1 MTPALET
8 ERLFL
13 KPLALADAKPIQK
26 LFPRWEIVRYL
37 NAAIPWPYP
46 ADGARTFIERVL
58 PEMER
63 GESFFWT
70 LRAKT
75 APQQLIG
82 VISLFPKKEENRGF
96 WMAPEWQGKG
106 LMTEAC
112 DAVTAF
118 WFDVLKQP
126 VLRAPKA
133 LVNEASRRISVKQG
147 MRIVSR
153 EERDYVIGRLPSE
166 IWEITAEE
174 WRARQRMS
182 YEHKR
187 RQDTRGS

>member
-1 MTPALET
+1 MTPELET

-13 KPLALADAKPIQK
+13 KPLALADAEQIQK

-46 ADGARTFIERVL
+46 ADGARTFIESVL
-58 PEMER
+58 PKMER
-63 GESFFWT
+63 GESYFWT
-70 LRAKT
+70 LRPKT
-75 APQQLIG
+75 APLRLIG
-82 VISLFPKKEENRGF
+82 VISLFLKKEKNRGF
-96 WMAPEWQGKG
+96 WTDPEWQGQG

-133 LVNEASRRISVKQG
+133 LLNEASRRISVRQG
-147 MRIVSR
+147 MRIVAR

-174 WRARQRMS
+174 WHTRPRMDVAR
-182 YEHKR
+182 KR
-187 RQDTRGS
+187 EQNASGS

>member
-1 MTPALET
+1 MTPELET

-13 KPLALADAKPIQK
+13 EPLALADAEQIQK

-46 ADGARTFIERVL
+46 ADGARTFIEKVL
-58 PEMER
+58 PEIER
-63 GESFFWT
+63 GESYFWT
-70 LRAKT
+70 LRPKT
-75 APQQLIG
+75 APQRLIG
-82 VISLFPKKEENRGF
+82 VISLFVKKEENRGF
-96 WMAPEWQGKG
+96 WIDPGWQGKG

-112 DAVTAF
+112 EAVTAF

-133 LVNEASRRISVKQG
+133 MVNEASRRISVKQG
-147 MRIVSR
+147 MRIVAR

-166 IWEITAEE
+166 IWKITAEE
-174 WRARQRMS
+174 WRARQRMGDGRKPEQNAS
-182 YEHKR
+182 R
-187 RQDTRGS
+187 S

>member
-1 MTPALET
+1 MTPELET
-8 ERLFL
+8 ERLSL
-13 KPLALADAKPIQK
+13 KPLALADAEHIQN

-63 GESFFWT
+63 RESYFWT
-70 LRAKT
+70 LRPRA

-82 VISLFPKKEENRGF
+82 VISLFLKKEENRGF
-96 WMAPEWQGKG
+96 WMDPEWQGKG

-174 WRARQRMS
+174 WRARQRIN
-182 YEHKR
+182 EGRKR
-187 RQDTRGS
+187 EQNTKRC

>member
-1 MTPALET
+1 MTPDLET

-13 KPLALADAKPIQK
+13 KPLTLADAQQIQQ

-46 ADGARTFIERVL
+46 ADGARTFIEGVL

-63 GESFFWT
+63 GESYFWT
-70 LRAKT
+70 LRPKT
-75 APQQLIG
+75 AAQQLIG
-82 VISLFPKKEENRGF
+82 VISLFLKKEENRGF
-96 WMAPEWQGKG
+96 WMDPEWQGKG
-106 LMTEAC
+106 LTTEAC

-126 VLRAPKA
+126 LLRAPKA
-133 LVNEASRRISVKQG
+133 IANEASRRISVKQG

-166 IWEITAEE
+166 IWEISVEE
-174 WRARQRMS
+174 WRARQRIGDGR
-182 YEHKR
+182 KR
-187 RQDTRGS
+187 EQNTSGS

>member
-1 MTPALET
+1 MTPELET

-13 KPLALADAKPIQK
+13 KPLALADAEQIQR

-37 NAAIPWPYP
+37 NRAIPWPYP

-58 PEMER
+58 QEMER
-63 GESFFWT
+63 GESYFWT
-70 LRAKT
+70 LRPKT
-75 APQQLIG
+75 AVQQLIG
-82 VISLFPKKEENRGF
+82 VISLFLKKEESRGF
-96 WMAPEWQGKG
+96 WVNPEWQGKG
-106 LMTEAC
+106 MMTEAS
-112 DAVTAF
+112 DEVTNY

-147 MRIVSR
+147 MRIVAR
-153 EERDYVIGRLPSE
+153 EDRDYVIGRLPSE

-174 WRARQRMS
+174 WHARQRIS
-182 YEHKR
+182 
-187 RQDTRGS
+187 D

>member
-1 MTPALET
+1 MIPALET

-70 LRAKT
+70 LRTKS

-82 VISLFPKKEENRGF
+82 VISLFLKKEEHRGF
-96 WMAPEWQGKG
+96 WMDPEWQGKG

-126 VLRAPKA
+126 ALRAPKA

-174 WRARQRMS
+174 WRARQRMRLG
-182 YEHKR
+182 HKR
-187 RQDTRGS
+187 EQDTRGS

>member
-1 MTPALET
+1 MTPELET

-13 KPLALADAKPIQK
+13 KPLALADAQQIQK

-46 ADGARTFIERVL
+46 ADGARTFIARVL

-63 GESFFWT
+63 GESYFWT
-70 LRAKT
+70 LRPKM

-82 VISLFPKKEENRGF
+82 VISLFLKKEENRGF
-96 WMAPEWQGKG
+96 WMEPGWQGKG

-118 WFDVLKQP
+118 WFAVLKQP

-133 LVNEASRRISVKQG
+133 IANEASRRISVKQG

-153 EERDYVIGRLPSE
+153 EERDYLIGRLPSE

-174 WRARQRMS
+174 WRARQRIGDGR
-182 YEHKR
+182 KR
-187 RQDTRGS
+187 QQNTRGT